1 MSAPVW
7 SEEFETLLPELLQ
20 TAYEHADVDD
30 DLERI
35 WLIGLRREDGV
46 EAAVAYRL
54 RGQVLGADEVVHHV
68 VASGDPARLAE
79 EHRAAWRRL
88 FDQMAD
94 DGEAATQVRVRYD
107 VEDADAA
114 AEFDYDP
121 VDAGTVSRW
130 RATLR

>member
-1 MSAPVW
+1 MSAPAW

-35 WLIGLRREDGV
+35 WLLGLRRGQQV

-54 RGQVLGADEVVHHV
+54 RGRVLDAEEVVQHV
-68 VASGDPARLAE
+68 AEPGDLAQLLE
-79 EHRAAWRRL
+79 QHRAAWRRL
-88 FDQMAD
+88 FEQMAQE
-94 DGEAATQVRVRYD
+94 GEAATQVRVRYD

-114 AEFDYDP
+114 AEFGYDP
-121 VDAGTVSRW
+121 VDDDTLTRW
-130 RATLR
+130 RSVLR